1 MLTMLKYFTASL
13 LLCCASAIACASPL
27 PDYPFVTTSGKAQA
41 WLKPDTGEIHF
52 DVTAQH
58 LRADAAFATL
68 EQVCQVVLQ
77 LLADAGV
84 PQRDIEQFEV
94 SKKPVDLSRPADD
107 GSLQAVAITR
117 HFTITLRELDKFPA
131 IMTGL
136 TAQNNLDALSVKFD
150 RSDRDQIET
159 GLALQAAKDARN
171 NGAALAEAFGRKLG
185 AVQGISLGTLT
196 KIGAPF
202 GLADIERS
210 ASKASAPRAPD
221 ASSYRVPDALP
232 FQQAVN
238 VIFRLK

>member
-1 MLTMLKYFTASL
+1 MLNMFKYFTASL
-13 LLCCASAIACASPL
+13 LLCCASAVAHASPL

-41 WLKPDTGEIHF
+41 WLKPDTGEIQF
-52 DVTAQH
+52 DLTAQH
-58 LRADAAFATL
+58 LRADVAAGAL
-68 EQVCQVVLQ
+68 EQVCQAVLQ
-77 LLADAGV
+77 LLADTGV
-84 PQRDIEQFEV
+84 PQSDIEQFEV
-94 SKKPVDLSRPADD
+94 SKKPVDLSKPAED

-117 HFTITLRELDKFPA
+117 HFTLTLRELDKFPA
-131 IMTGL
+131 LMSGL

-150 RSDRDQIET
+150 RNDRDQVET

-196 KIGAPF
+196 KIGVPF
-202 GLADIERS
+202 GLADTT
-210 ASKASAPRAPD
+210 AGTKQASAPRTPD